1 MQKNEEIE
9 EEKLRIELLQ
19 SYLLVMRVDKLR
31 EIHFRSKF
39 DPFYS
44 DTPMQ
49 HKEIPMHEPTVFCKV
64 VARKKNRDLC

>member
-44 DTPMQ
+44 DTPM
-49 HKEIPMHEPTVFCKV
+49 HEPTVFCKV
-64 VARKKNRDLC
+64 VARKKYNFFRDLC